1 MTEGLIWGFV
11 YPNEVEIQWS
21 VLIVLYPYITGL
33 VAGAF
38 IASSLYHVFG
48 KEEIRPVAR
57 FALLTALSFLLVAT
71 MPLLTHLGHPERGI
85 EIMFTPH
92 LTSAMSGFGYIYSF
106 YLVIVAVEIW
116 LSFREDI
123 VKMALNSSGWREL
136 LYSGLALFSY
146 DISEKALHEDEKIA
160 KKLAIIGIP
169 SAAFLHGYVGFIFGG
184 IKANPWWSTPLMPII
199 FLMSAIVSGIAL
211 LILLY
216 IASMKLRKHPID
228 HKCLESLAHYLWV
241 FLILDVALEL
251 LEIVS
256 MKYESLEEIDIIN
269 RLLSEKIAFTFY
281 GVQLTLG
288 ILIPFVLLLV
298 IGLLKNRDTLKMILI
313 SISSVCVLIGVFAMR
328 WNVVIGGQ
336 EISKSLSG
344 TLTYVPV
351 FFHPEGVLPALVIMT
366 LPFIILLVVTYIL
379 PPWKD
384 MEEETAQMGSILKK
398 KS

>member
-1 MTEGLIWGFV
+1 MMENLIWGYV

-21 VLIVLYPYITGL
+21 ILIVLYPYITGL

-48 KEEIRPVAR
+48 KKEVKPVAR

-92 LTSAMSGFGYIYSF
+92 VTSAMSGFGYIYSF
-106 YLVIVAVEIW
+106 YLIVVVLEIW

-123 VKMALNSSGWREL
+123 VKKAHNSKGWKELMYSALS
-136 LYSGLALFSY
+136 LFSY
-146 DISEKALHEDEKIA
+146 DISEKALHEDEKLA

-184 IKANPWWSTPLMPII
+184 IKANPWWSTPLMPLI

-216 IASMKLRKHPID
+216 IASMKIRKHAID
-228 HKCLESLAHYLWV
+228 HKCLHSLAHYLWV
-241 FLILDVALEL
+241 FLIFDVTLEL
-251 LEIVS
+251 LEIIS
-256 MKYESLEEIDIIN
+256 MKYASREEVEIIN

-281 GVQLTLG
+281 GVQLTMG
-288 ILIPFVLLLV
+288 ILIPFVLLLLV
-298 IGLLKNRDTLKMILI
+298 GMIKNRETLKMIMI
-313 SISSVCVLIGVFAMR
+313 AISSILVVIGVFAMR

-351 FFHPEGVLPALVIMT
+351 FFSKEGVLPAI
-366 LPFIILLVVTYIL
+366 IILIIPFVILIALTYIL

-384 MEEETAQMGSILKK
+384 MEEEVTE
-398 KS
+398 

>member
-1 MTEGLIWGFV
+1 MSAELISGYV

-48 KEEIRPVAR
+48 KKEIKPVAR
-57 FALLTALSFLLVAT
+57 FALLTALAFLLVAT
-71 MPLLTHLGHPERGI
+71 MPLLAHLGHPERGI

-106 YLVIVAVEIW
+106 YLIVVGLEIW

-123 VKMALNSSGWREL
+123 VKAALNSKGWKEL
-136 LYSGLALFSY
+136 LYSALALFSY
-146 DISEKALHEDEKIA
+146 DISEKALHEDEKLA
-160 KKLAIIGIP
+160 RKLAIIGIP

-216 IASMKLRKHPID
+216 IATMKIRKHAID
-228 HKCLESLAHYLWV
+228 HKCLHSLAHYLWV

-256 MKYESLEEIDIIN
+256 MKYESLEEIEIIN
-269 RLLSEKIAFTFY
+269 TLLSDKIAFTFY

-288 ILIPFVLLLV
+288 IFVPFVLLLLAG
-298 IGLLKNRDTLKMILI
+298 IMEKRETLKMIMI
-313 SISSVCVLIGVFAMR
+313 SISSVLVVIGVFAMR

-344 TLTYVPV
+344 TITYVPV
-351 FFHPEGVLPALVIMT
+351 FFSLEGVLPAIIIFA
-366 LPFIILLVVTYIL
+366 LPFFILFVLTYIL

-384 MEEETAQMGSILKK
+384 MES
-398 KS
+398 

>member
-1 MTEGLIWGFV
+1 MSAELISGYV

-48 KEEIRPVAR
+48 KKEIKPVAR
-57 FALLTALSFLLVAT
+57 FALLTALAFLLVAT
-71 MPLLTHLGHPERGI
+71 MPLLAHLGHPERGI

-106 YLVIVAVEIW
+106 YLIVVGLEIW

-123 VKMALNSSGWREL
+123 VKAALNSKGWKEL
-136 LYSGLALFSY
+136 LYSALALFSY
-146 DISEKALHEDEKIA
+146 DISEKALHEDEKLA
-160 KKLAIIGIP
+160 RKLAIIGIP

-216 IASMKLRKHPID
+216 IAAMKIRKHAID
-228 HKCLESLAHYLWV
+228 HKCLHSLAHYLWV

-256 MKYESLEEIDIIN
+256 MKYESLEELEIIN
-269 RLLSEKIAFTFY
+269 TLLSEKIAFTFY

-288 ILIPFVLLLV
+288 IFVPFVLLLLAG
-298 IGLLKNRDTLKMILI
+298 IMEKRETLKMIMI
-313 SISSVCVLIGVFAMR
+313 SISSVLVVIGVFAMR

-344 TLTYVPV
+344 TITYVPV
-351 FFHPEGVLPALVIMT
+351 FFSLEGVLPALIIFM
-366 LPFIILLVVTYIL
+366 LPFFILFVLTYIL

-384 MEEETAQMGSILKK
+384 MES
-398 KS
+398 

>member
-1 MTEGLIWGFV
+1 MMDLITGYI
-11 YPNEVEIQWS
+11 YPNEAEIQWS
-21 VLIVLYPYITGL
+21 ILIVLYPYITGL

-48 KEEIRPVAR
+48 KKEVKPVAR

-92 LTSAMSGFGYIYSF
+92 VTSAMSGFGYIYSF
-106 YLVIVAVEIW
+106 YLVVVVLEIW
-116 LSFREDI
+116 LSFRQDI
-123 VKMALNSSGWREL
+123 VKLALNSYGLKGL
-136 LYSGLALFSY
+136 LYSALALFSY
-146 DISEKALHEDEKIA
+146 DTSEKALHDDEKLA
-160 KKLAIIGIP
+160 KRLAIIGIP

-184 IKANPWWSTPLMPII
+184 IKANPWWSTPLMPVI

-216 IASMKLRKHPID
+216 IVAMKVRKHAID
-228 HKCLESLAHYLWV
+228 HNCLHSLAHYLWI
-241 FLILDVALEL
+241 FLILDFALEM
-251 LEIVS
+251 LELIS
-256 MKYESLEEIDIIN
+256 MKYESLEQLEIIN
-269 RLLSEKIAFTFY
+269 TLLSEKIALTFY

-288 ILIPFVLLLV
+288 IFVPFALLLLV
-298 IGLLKNRDTLKMILI
+298 GMIRNRENLKMLMI
-313 SISSVCVLIGVFAMR
+313 SVSSVFVLIGVFAMR

-351 FFHPEGVLPALVIMT
+351 FFGQEGLLPAIVI
-366 LPFIILLVVTYIL
+366 LIIPFIILRVVTYIL

-384 MEEETAQMGSILKK
+384 MEE
-398 KS
+398 

>member
-1 MTEGLIWGFV
+1 MTIESLIWGYV

-21 VLIVLYPYITGL
+21 ILIVLYPYITGL

-48 KEEIRPVAR
+48 KKEIKPVAR

-71 MPLLTHLGHPERGI
+71 MPLLTHLGHPDRGI

-92 LTSAMSGFGYIYSF
+92 MTSAMSGFGYIYSF
-106 YLVIVAVEIW
+106 YLIVVVLEIW

-123 VKMALNSSGWREL
+123 VKKALNSTGWREL
-136 LYSGLALFSY
+136 LYSALALFSY
-146 DISEKALHEDEKIA
+146 DISEKALHDDEKIA

-216 IASMKLRKHPID
+216 IAAMKIRKHVID
-228 HKCLESLAHYLWV
+228 HKCLHSLAHYLWL
-241 FLILDVALEL
+241 FLILDFALEM
-251 LEIVS
+251 LEIIS
-256 MKYESLEEIDIIN
+256 MKYESLERIDIIN
-269 RLLSEKIAFTFY
+269 RLLSDKIATTFY
-281 GVQLTLG
+281 GVQLGLG
-288 ILIPFVLLLV
+288 IFIPFILLLLV
-298 IGLLKNRDTLKMILI
+298 GIIKNRETLKMIMI
-313 SISSVCVLIGVFAMR
+313 SISSILVVIGVFAMR

-336 EISKSLSG
+336 EISKSLVG

-351 FFHPEGVLPALVIMT
+351 FFNQEGVLPAIVILVI
-366 LPFIILLVVTYIL
+366 PFIILLVVTYIL

-384 MEEETAQMGSILKK
+384 MEEEVPE
-398 KS
+398 

>member
-1 MTEGLIWGFV
+1 MELITGYV
-11 YPNEVEIQWS
+11 YPNEAEIQWS

-48 KEEIRPVAR
+48 KKEVKPVAR
-57 FALLTALSFLLVAT
+57 FALLTALAFLLVAT
-71 MPLLTHLGHPERGI
+71 MPLLTHLGHPERSI

-92 LTSAMSGFGYIYSF
+92 VTSAMSGFGYIYSF
-106 YLVIVAVEIW
+106 YLIVVVLEIW

-123 VKMALNSSGWREL
+123 VKTALNSRGWKKL
-136 LYSGLALFSY
+136 LYSVLALFSY
-146 DISEKALHEDEKIA
+146 DISEKALHEDEKLA
-160 KKLAIIGIP
+160 KRLAIIGIP

-216 IASMKLRKHPID
+216 IASMKLRKQAID
-228 HKCLESLAHYLWV
+228 HTCLHSLAHYLWI

-256 MKYESLEEIDIIN
+256 MKYESLEELEIVNI
-269 RLLSEKIAFTFY
+269 LLSEKIAFTFY

-288 ILIPFVLLLV
+288 IFIPFILLLLAG
-298 IGLLKNRDTLKMILI
+298 IMKNRETLKMIM
-313 SISSVCVLIGVFAMR
+313 ISSSSIFVVIGVFAMR

-344 TLTYVPV
+344 TITYVPV
-351 FFHPEGVLPALVIMT
+351 FFSKEGVLPAIVIMII
-366 LPFIILLVVTYIL
+366 PFIILTVLTRIL

-384 MEEETAQMGSILKK
+384 MEVSEQNDD
-398 KS
+398 

>member
-1 MTEGLIWGFV
+1 MTIESLIWGYV
-11 YPNEVEIQWS
+11 YPNEAEIQWS
-21 VLIVLYPYITGL
+21 ILIVLYPYITGL

-48 KEEIRPVAR
+48 KKEIKPVAR

-92 LTSAMSGFGYIYSF
+92 MTSAMSGFGYIYSF
-106 YLVIVAVEIW
+106 YLIVVALEIW

-123 VKMALNSSGWREL
+123 VKKALNSTGWREL
-136 LYSGLALFSY
+136 LYSALALFSY

-216 IASMKLRKHPID
+216 IAAMKIRKHAID
-228 HKCLESLAHYLWV
+228 HKCLNSLAHYLWL
-241 FLILDVALEL
+241 FLILDFALEM
-251 LEIVS
+251 LEIIS
-256 MKYESLEEIDIIN
+256 MKYESLERIDIIN
-269 RLLSEKIAFTFY
+269 RLLSDKIATTFY
-281 GVQLTLG
+281 GVQLGLG
-288 ILIPFVLLLV
+288 IFIPFILLLLV
-298 IGLLKNRDTLKMILI
+298 GIIKNRETLKTIMISVS
-313 SISSVCVLIGVFAMR
+313 SILVVIGVFAMR

-336 EISKSLSG
+336 EISKSLVG
-344 TLTYVPV
+344 TLTYVPI
-351 FFHPEGVLPALVIMT
+351 FFSQEGVLPAVIILT
-366 LPFIILLVVTYIL
+366 IPFVILLVVTYIL
-379 PPWKD
+379 PPWRD
-384 MEEETAQMGSILKK
+384 MEEEVPE
-398 KS
+398 

>member
-1 MTEGLIWGFV
+1 VGL
-11 YPNEVEIQWS
+11 
-21 VLIVLYPYITGL
+21 
-33 VAGAF
+33 
-38 IASSLYHVFG
+38 
-48 KEEIRPVAR
+48 
-57 FALLTALSFLLVAT
+57 
-71 MPLLTHLGHPERGI
+71 
-85 EIMFTPH
+85 
-92 LTSAMSGFGYIYSF
+92 
-106 YLVIVAVEIW
+106 EIW

-123 VKMALNSSGWREL
+123 VKLALNSRGWKEL
-136 LYSGLALFSY
+136 LYSVLALFSY
-146 DISEKALHEDEKIA
+146 DISEKALHDDEKLA

-216 IASMKLRKHPID
+216 LAAMKIRKHAID
-228 HKCLESLAHYLWV
+228 HKCLHSLAHYLWI

-251 LEIVS
+251 LEIIS
-256 MKYESLEEIDIIN
+256 MKYESLEEIEIIN
-269 RLLSEKIAFTFY
+269 RLLSEKIATTFY

-288 ILIPFVLLLV
+288 IFIPFMLLLLV
-298 IGLLKNRDTLKMILI
+298 GIMKNRETLKMVMI
-313 SISSVCVLIGVFAMR
+313 SISSIFVIIGVFAMR

-351 FFHPEGVLPALVIMT
+351 FFSQEGVLPAIVIMII
-366 LPFIILLVVTYIL
+366 PFIILGVLTYIL

-384 MEEETAQMGSILKK
+384 MEKES
-398 KS
+398 SD

>member
-1 MTEGLIWGFV
+1 MEGLIWGYV
-11 YPNEVEIQWS
+11 YPNEAEIQWS
-21 VLIVLYPYITGL
+21 ILIVLYPYITGL

-48 KEEIRPVAR
+48 KQEIKPVAR

-92 LTSAMSGFGYIYSF
+92 VTSAMSGFGYIYSF
-106 YLVIVAVEIW
+106 YLIIVVLEIW

-123 VKMALNSSGWREL
+123 VKKAHNSKGWKEL
-136 LYSGLALFSY
+136 MYSALALFSY
-146 DISEKALHEDEKIA
+146 DISEKALHEDEKLA
-160 KKLAIIGIP
+160 KRLAIIGIP

-184 IKANPWWSTPLMPII
+184 IKANPWWSTPLMPLI

-216 IASMKLRKHPID
+216 VFSMKLRKHAID
-228 HKCLESLAHYLWV
+228 HKCLHSLAHYLWV
-241 FLILDVALEL
+241 FLIFDVTLEL
-251 LEIVS
+251 LEIIS
-256 MKYESLEEIDIIN
+256 MKYASREEVEIIN
-269 RLLSEKIAFTFY
+269 RLLSDKIATTFY
-281 GVQLTLG
+281 GVQLTMG
-288 ILIPFVLLLV
+288 IFIPFVLLLLV
-298 IGLLKNRDTLKMILI
+298 GMIKNRETLKMIMI
-313 SISSVCVLIGVFAMR
+313 SISSVFVIIGVFAMR

-351 FFHPEGVLPALVIMT
+351 FFSQEGVLPAIIILII
-366 LPFIILLVVTYIL
+366 PFIILRVVTYIL
-379 PPWKD
+379 PPWAD
-384 MEEETAQMGSILKK
+384 MEEEPPK
-398 KS
+398 

>member
-1 MTEGLIWGFV
+1 MSAELISGYV

-48 KEEIRPVAR
+48 KKEIKPVAR
-57 FALLTALSFLLVAT
+57 FALLTALAFLLVAT
-71 MPLLTHLGHPERGI
+71 MPLLAHLGHPERGI

-106 YLVIVAVEIW
+106 YLIVVGLEIW

-123 VKMALNSSGWREL
+123 VKAALNSKGWKEL
-136 LYSGLALFSY
+136 LYSALALFSY
-146 DISEKALHEDEKIA
+146 DISEKALHEDEKLA
-160 KKLAIIGIP
+160 RKLAIIGIP

-216 IASMKLRKHPID
+216 IAAMKIRKHAID
-228 HKCLESLAHYLWV
+228 HKCLHSLAHYLWV

-256 MKYESLEEIDIIN
+256 MKYESLEELEIIN
-269 RLLSEKIAFTFY
+269 TLLSEKIAFTFY

-288 ILIPFVLLLV
+288 IFVPFVLLLLAG
-298 IGLLKNRDTLKMILI
+298 IMEKRETLKMIMI
-313 SISSVCVLIGVFAMR
+313 SISSVLVVIGVFAMR

-344 TLTYVPV
+344 TITYVPV
-351 FFHPEGVLPALVIMT
+351 FFSLEGVLPALVIFI
-366 LPFIILLVVTYIL
+366 LPFFILFVLTYIL

-384 MEEETAQMGSILKK
+384 MES
-398 KS
+398 

>member
-1 MTEGLIWGFV
+1 MELISGFV

-21 VLIVLYPYITGL
+21 ILIVLYPYITGL

-48 KEEIRPVAR
+48 KKEIKPVAR

-71 MPLLTHLGHPERGI
+71 LPLVTHLGRPERGI

-106 YLVIVAVEIW
+106 YLIIVVLEIW

-123 VKMALNSSGWREL
+123 VKTALNSRGWKEL
-136 LYSGLALFSY
+136 LYSALALFSY
-146 DISEKALHEDEKIA
+146 DISEKAMHEDEKLA
-160 KKLAIIGIP
+160 RKLAIIGIP

-184 IKANPWWSTPLMPII
+184 IKANPWWSTPLMPLI

-216 IASMKLRKHPID
+216 IASMKLRKHAVD
-228 HKCLESLAHYLWV
+228 HKCLHSLAHFLWV
-241 FLILDVALEL
+241 FLILDVTLEL
-251 LEIVS
+251 LEIIS
-256 MKYESLEEIDIIN
+256 MKYASREEVEIIN
-269 RLLSEKIAFTFY
+269 RLLSEKIALTFY

-288 ILIPFVLLLV
+288 IFVPFVLLLLV
-298 IGLLKNRDTLKMILI
+298 GIIKNRDTLKMFMIA
-313 SISSVCVLIGVFAMR
+313 ISSILVVIGVFAMR

-344 TLTYVPV
+344 TLTYVPI
-351 FFHPEGVLPALVIMT
+351 FFSQEGVLPAIIILII
-366 LPFIILLVVTYIL
+366 PFIILLVITHIL

-384 MEEETAQMGSILKK
+384 MEEATS
-398 KS
+398 

>member
-1 MTEGLIWGFV
+1 MSAELISGYV

-48 KEEIRPVAR
+48 KKEIKPVAR
-57 FALLTALSFLLVAT
+57 FALLTALAFLLVAT
-71 MPLLTHLGHPERGI
+71 MPLLAHLGHPERGI

-106 YLVIVAVEIW
+106 YLIVVGLEIW

-123 VKMALNSSGWREL
+123 VKAALNSKGWKEL
-136 LYSGLALFSY
+136 LYSALALFSY
-146 DISEKALHEDEKIA
+146 DISEKALHEDEKLA
-160 KKLAIIGIP
+160 RKLAIIGIP

-216 IASMKLRKHPID
+216 IAAMKLRKRAID
-228 HKCLESLAHYLWV
+228 HTCLHSLANYLWI

-251 LEIVS
+251 LEIIS
-256 MKYESLEEIDIIN
+256 MKYESLEEIEIIN
-269 RLLSEKIAFTFY
+269 TLLSEKIAFTFY
-281 GVQLTLG
+281 GVQLTMG
-288 ILIPFVLLLV
+288 IFIPFILLLLV
-298 IGLLKNRDTLKMILI
+298 GIMKKRETLKMMMI
-313 SISSVCVLIGVFAMR
+313 SVSSLLVLVGVFAMR

-344 TLTYVPV
+344 TITYVPV
-351 FFHPEGVLPALVIMT
+351 FFHLEGVLPALIIMI
-366 LPFIILLVVTYIL
+366 LPFIILLVLTCIL

-384 MEEETAQMGSILKK
+384 MEQALHIK
-398 KS
+398 

>member
-1 MTEGLIWGFV
+1 MSAELISGYV

-48 KEEIRPVAR
+48 KKEIKPVAR
-57 FALLTALSFLLVAT
+57 FALLTALAFLLVAT
-71 MPLLTHLGHPERGI
+71 MPLLAHLGHPERGI

-106 YLVIVAVEIW
+106 YLIVVGLEIW

-123 VKMALNSSGWREL
+123 VKAALNSKGWKEL
-136 LYSGLALFSY
+136 LYSTLALFSY
-146 DISEKALHEDEKIA
+146 DISEKALHEDEKLA

-216 IASMKLRKHPID
+216 IAAMKIRKHAID
-228 HKCLESLAHYLWV
+228 HKCLHSLAHYLWV

-256 MKYESLEEIDIIN
+256 MKYESLEELEIIN
-269 RLLSEKIAFTFY
+269 TLLSEKIAFTFY

-288 ILIPFVLLLV
+288 IFVPFVLLLLAG
-298 IGLLKNRDTLKMILI
+298 IMEKRETLKMIMI
-313 SISSVCVLIGVFAMR
+313 SISSVLVVIGVFAMR

-344 TLTYVPV
+344 TITYVPV
-351 FFHPEGVLPALVIMT
+351 FFSLEGVLPALIIFM
-366 LPFIILLVVTYIL
+366 LPFFILFVLTYIL

-384 MEEETAQMGSILKK
+384 MESTPPKF
-398 KS
+398 

>member
-1 MTEGLIWGFV
+1 MTEGLIWGYV
-11 YPNEVEIQWS
+11 YPNEAEVQWS
-21 VLIVLYPYITGL
+21 ILIVLYPYITGL

-48 KEEIRPVAR
+48 KKEIKPVAR
-57 FALLTALSFLLVAT
+57 FALLTALAFLLVAT
-71 MPLLTHLGHPERGI
+71 MPLVAHLGHPERGVQ
-85 EIMFTPH
+85 IMFTPH

-106 YLVIVAVEIW
+106 YLIVVVLEIW

-123 VKMALNSSGWREL
+123 VKKALSSRGLKEL

-146 DISEKALHEDEKIA
+146 DISERALHEDEKLA
-160 KKLAIIGIP
+160 RRLAIIGIP

-216 IASMKLRKHPID
+216 IVAMKIRRHAID
-228 HKCLESLAHYLWV
+228 HSCLYSLAQYLWV
-241 FLILDVALEL
+241 FLIFDVVLEL
-251 LEIVS
+251 LEVVS
-256 MKYESLEEIDIIN
+256 MKYESLEEIEIIN
-269 RLLSEKIAFTFY
+269 ILLSEKIATTFY

-288 ILIPFVLLLV
+288 IFVPFVLLLLV
-298 IGLLKNRDTLKMILI
+298 GIMKNHDTLKTIMIAV
-313 SISSVCVLIGVFAMR
+313 SSTLVVIGVFAMR

-351 FFHPEGVLPALVIMT
+351 FFGMEGVLPAVVIFT
-366 LPFIILLVVTYIL
+366 IPFIILLVLTYIL

-384 MEEETAQMGSILKK
+384 MEEATE
-398 KS
+398 

>member
-1 MTEGLIWGFV
+1 MEGLIWGFV

-21 VLIVLYPYITGL
+21 ILIVLYPYITGL

-48 KEEIRPVAR
+48 KQEIKPVAR

-92 LTSAMSGFGYIYSF
+92 VTSAMSGFGYIYSF
-106 YLVIVAVEIW
+106 YLIVVVLEIW

-123 VKMALNSSGWREL
+123 VKKAHNSKGWKEL
-136 LYSGLALFSY
+136 LYSALALFSY
-146 DISEKALHEDEKIA
+146 DISEKALHEDEKLA
-160 KKLAIIGIP
+160 KRLAIIGIP

-184 IKANPWWSTPLMPII
+184 IKANPWWSTPLMPLI

-216 IASMKLRKHPID
+216 VFSMKLRKHAID
-228 HKCLESLAHYLWV
+228 HKCLHSLAHYLWV
-241 FLILDVALEL
+241 FLIFDVTLEL
-251 LEIVS
+251 LEIIS
-256 MKYESLEEIDIIN
+256 MKYASREEVDIIN
-269 RLLSEKIAFTFY
+269 RLLSDKIATTFY
-281 GVQLTLG
+281 GVQLTMG
-288 ILIPFVLLLV
+288 IFIPFVLLLLV
-298 IGLLKNRDTLKMILI
+298 GMIKNRETLKMIMI
-313 SISSVCVLIGVFAMR
+313 SISSVFVVIGVFAMR

-351 FFHPEGVLPALVIMT
+351 FFSQEGVLPAIIILII
-366 LPFIILLVVTYIL
+366 PFIILRVVTYIL
-379 PPWKD
+379 PPWAD
-384 MEEETAQMGSILKK
+384 MEEEPAK
-398 KS
+398 

>member
-1 MTEGLIWGFV
+1 MENLIWGYI
-11 YPNEVEIQWS
+11 YPNEAEIQWS
-21 VLIVLYPYITGL
+21 ILIVLYPYITGL

-48 KEEIRPVAR
+48 KKEVRPVAR
-57 FALLTALSFLLVAT
+57 FALLTALSFLLVAM
-71 MPLLTHLGHPERGI
+71 MPLLAHLGHPERGI

-92 LTSAMSGFGYIYSF
+92 VTSAMSGFGYIYSF
-106 YLVIVAVEIW
+106 YLIIVLLEIW

-123 VKMALNSSGWREL
+123 VKNAMSSKGWKEL
-136 LYSGLALFSY
+136 LYSALALFSY
-146 DISEKALHEDEKIA
+146 DISEKALHDDEKLA

-216 IASMKLRKHPID
+216 LVAMKIRKHAID
-228 HKCLESLAHYLWV
+228 HKCLHSLAHYLWI
-241 FLILDVALEL
+241 FLILDVTLEL
-251 LEIVS
+251 LELIS
-256 MKYESLEEIDIIN
+256 MKYESLEELVIIN
-269 RLLSEKIAFTFY
+269 RLLSDKIATTFY

-288 ILIPFVLLLV
+288 ILIPFILLLIV
-298 IGLLKNRDTLKMILI
+298 GIMKNRETLKMTMI
-313 SISSVCVLIGVFAMR
+313 SISSVFVLIGVFAMR

-344 TLTYVPV
+344 TLTYVPI
-351 FFHPEGVLPALVIMT
+351 FFSREGILPAMIIFII
-366 LPFIILLVVTYIL
+366 PFIILLVVTHIL

-384 MEEETAQMGSILKK
+384 MEK
-398 KS
+398 

>member
-1 MTEGLIWGFV
+1 MVVENLIWGYI
-11 YPNEVEIQWS
+11 YPNEIEIQWS
-21 VLIVLYPYITGL
+21 ILIVLYPYITGL

-48 KEEIRPVAR
+48 KQEIKPVAR
-57 FALLTALSFLLVAT
+57 FALLTALAFLLVAT
-71 MPLLTHLGHPERGI
+71 LPLVTHLGNPLRGI

-106 YLVIVAVEIW
+106 YLIIVVLEIW

-123 VKMALNSSGWREL
+123 VKNALKYKGWKKLMYSS
-136 LYSGLALFSY
+136 LALFSY
-146 DISEKALHEDEKIA
+146 DISEKALHADEKFA
-160 KKLAIIGIP
+160 RKLAIIGIP

-216 IASMKLRKHPID
+216 LTASWLRKKAINYNT
-228 HKCLESLAHYLWV
+228 LFSLAHYLWV
-241 FLILDVALEL
+241 FLILDVTLEL
-251 LEIVS
+251 LEIIS
-256 MKYESLEEIDIIN
+256 MKYASLEEIEIID
-269 RLLSEKIAFTFY
+269 RLLSEKIFVTFY
-281 GVQLTLG
+281 GVQLTMG
-288 ILIPFVLLLV
+288 IFIPFVLLVLV
-298 IGLLKNRDTLKMILI
+298 MIMKNREQLKTLMIAVS
-313 SISSVCVLIGVFAMR
+313 SIFVVIGVFAMR

-344 TLTYVPV
+344 TNTYVPI
-351 FFHPEGVLPALVIMT
+351 FFSQEGVLPALIIMI
-366 LPFIILLVVTYIL
+366 LPFIILTVLTYIL

-384 MEEETAQMGSILKK
+384 MET
-398 KS
+398 

>member
-1 MTEGLIWGFV
+1 MESLIWGYV
-11 YPNEVEIQWS
+11 YPNEAEIQWS
-21 VLIVLYPYITGL
+21 ILIVLYPYITGL

-48 KEEIRPVAR
+48 KKEIKPVAR

-92 LTSAMSGFGYIYSF
+92 VTSAMSGFGYIYSF
-106 YLVIVAVEIW
+106 YLVIVLLEVW

-123 VKMALNSSGWREL
+123 VKRALNSRGWKEL
-136 LYSGLALFSY
+136 LYSGLSLFSFN
-146 DISEKALHEDEKIA
+146 ISEEALHEDEKLA

-216 IASMKLRKHPID
+216 IASMKIRKHAID
-228 HKCLESLAHYLWV
+228 HKCLHSLAHYLWV
-241 FLILDVALEL
+241 FLILDVALEM
-251 LEIVS
+251 LEIIS
-256 MKYESLEEIDIIN
+256 MKYESLEQLEIIN
-269 RLLSEKIAFTFY
+269 RLLSDKIATTFY
-281 GVQLTLG
+281 GVQLGLG
-288 ILIPFVLLLV
+288 IFVPFILLLLV
-298 IGLLKNRDTLKMILI
+298 GIMKNRETLKMVMI
-313 SISSVCVLIGVFAMR
+313 SVSSVFVLIGVFAMR

-351 FFHPEGVLPALVIMT
+351 FFNQEGVLPAIVILTM
-366 LPFIILLVVTYIL
+366 PFIILFVITRIL

-384 MEEETAQMGSILKK
+384 METEASK
-398 KS
+398 

>member
-1 MTEGLIWGFV
+1 MENLIWGYV
-11 YPNEVEIQWS
+11 YPNESEIQWS
-21 VLIVLYPYITGL
+21 ILIVLYPYITGL

-48 KEEIRPVAR
+48 KKEIRPVAR

-71 MPLLTHLGHPERGI
+71 LPLVTHLGNPQRGI

-106 YLVIVAVEIW
+106 YLIIVVLEIW

-123 VKMALNSSGWREL
+123 VKTALNSHGWKEL
-136 LYSGLALFSY
+136 LYSSLALFSF
-146 DISEKALHEDEKIA
+146 DISEKALHEDEKFA
-160 KKLAIIGIP
+160 RKLAIIGIP

-216 IASMKLRKHPID
+216 IASMKIRKHAID
-228 HKCLESLAHYLWV
+228 FKCLSSLAQYLWI

-251 LEIVS
+251 LEIIS

-281 GVQLTLG
+281 GLQLTLG
-288 ILIPFVLLLV
+288 IFIPFVLLLLV
-298 IGLLKNRDTLKMILI
+298 RLMKDRENLKLAMISVS
-313 SISSVCVLIGVFAMR
+313 SIFVVIGVFAMR

-336 EISKSLSG
+336 EISKSLAG

-351 FFHPEGVLPALVIMT
+351 FFSQEGVLPAIIILV
-366 LPFIILLVVTYIL
+366 LPFIILRVVTSIL

-384 MEEETAQMGSILKK
+384 MEEEPS
-398 KS
+398 

>member
-1 MTEGLIWGFV
+1 MESLIWGYV

-21 VLIVLYPYITGL
+21 ILIVLYPYITGL

-48 KEEIRPVAR
+48 KKEVKPVAR

-92 LTSAMSGFGYIYSF
+92 VTSAMSGFGYIYSF
-106 YLVIVAVEIW
+106 YLIVVVLEIW

-123 VKMALNSSGWREL
+123 VKKAHNSKGWQEL
-136 LYSGLALFSY
+136 MYSALALFSY
-146 DISEKALHEDEKIA
+146 DISEKALHEDEKLA

-184 IKANPWWSTPLMPII
+184 IKANPWWSTPLMPLI

-216 IASMKLRKHPID
+216 IASMKIRKHAID
-228 HKCLESLAHYLWV
+228 HKCLHSLAHYLWV
-241 FLILDVALEL
+241 FLIFDVTLEM
-251 LEIVS
+251 LEIIS

-269 RLLSEKIAFTFY
+269 RLLSDKIATTFY
-281 GVQLTLG
+281 GVQLTMG
-288 ILIPFVLLLV
+288 ILIPFMLLLLV
-298 IGLLKNRDTLKMILI
+298 GIIKNRETLKMIMI
-313 SISSVCVLIGVFAMR
+313 SISSVFVLIGVFAMR

-351 FFHPEGVLPALVIMT
+351 FFNQEGVLPAIIILII
-366 LPFIILLVVTYIL
+366 PFIILRVVTYIL

-384 MEEETAQMGSILKK
+384 MEEEAAR
-398 KS
+398 

>member
-1 MTEGLIWGFV
+1 MMDLISGFI
-11 YPNEVEIQWS
+11 YPNEAEIQWS
-21 VLIVLYPYITGL
+21 ILIVLYPYITGL

-48 KEEIRPVAR
+48 KKEVKPVAR

-92 LTSAMSGFGYIYSF
+92 VTSAMSGFGYIYSF
-106 YLVIVAVEIW
+106 YLIVVALEIW

-123 VKMALNSSGWREL
+123 VKLALNSYGWKEL
-136 LYSGLALFSY
+136 LYSALALFSY
-146 DISEKALHEDEKIA
+146 DISEKALHDDERLA

-184 IKANPWWSTPLMPII
+184 IKANPWWSTPLMPVI

-216 IASMKLRKHPID
+216 IIAMKVRKHAID
-228 HKCLESLAHYLWV
+228 HNCLHSLAHYLWI
-241 FLILDVALEL
+241 FLILDFALEM
-251 LEIVS
+251 LEIIS
-256 MKYESLEEIDIIN
+256 MKYESLEQLDIIN
-269 RLLSEKIAFTFY
+269 TLLSEKIALTFY

-288 ILIPFVLLLV
+288 IFVPFILLLLV
-298 IGLLKNRDTLKMILI
+298 GVMKKRENLKMLMI
-313 SISSVCVLIGVFAMR
+313 SISSVFVLIGVFAMR

-351 FFHPEGVLPALVIMT
+351 FFGQEGLLPAIVI
-366 LPFIILLVVTYIL
+366 LIIPFIILRVVTYIL

-384 MEEETAQMGSILKK
+384 MEE
-398 KS
+398 

>member
-1 MTEGLIWGFV
+1 MMENLIWGYV
-11 YPNEVEIQWS
+11 YPNEAEIQWS

-48 KEEIRPVAR
+48 KKEIKPVAR

-106 YLVIVAVEIW
+106 YLIVVVLEIW

-123 VKMALNSSGWREL
+123 VKNALNSRGWKEL
-136 LYSGLALFSY
+136 LYSALALFSY
-146 DISEKALHEDEKIA
+146 DISEKALHDDEKFA

-216 IASMKLRKHPID
+216 IAAMKLRKHAID
-228 HKCLESLAHYLWV
+228 HKCLQSLAHYLWI
-241 FLILDVALEL
+241 FLILDVTLEL

-256 MKYESLEEIDIIN
+256 MKYESLEEIEIIN

-281 GVQLTLG
+281 GVQLTMG
-288 ILIPFVLLLV
+288 IFIPFILLLLAG
-298 IGLLKNRDTLKMILI
+298 IMKNRQTLKMIMI
-313 SISSVCVLIGVFAMR
+313 TVSSILVVIGVFAMR

-351 FFHPEGVLPALVIMT
+351 FFGQEGILPAIIIII
-366 LPFIILLVVTYIL
+366 LPFIILIVVTYIL

-384 MEEETAQMGSILKK
+384 MEEEPE
-398 KS
+398 